1 MQFSIWRTNSERIK
15 PHELLFTGKTFFY
28 LLFAAKFDNFLNI
41 LHCRYV
47 ANPANFDR
55 MQRLP
60 VQLIQRGLYGYYLNL
75 WYDLFPK
82 ENILILSSSDMSQ
95 RPAQTMETVQE
106 FLGVPKAVDQRN
118 FYWNNGKH
126 RYYLTN
132 AHVNYRN
139 GPLLCYGTG
148 RRRTTLRKPSEQ
160 EQI

>member
-1 MQFSIWRTNSERIK
+1 MQFSIWKTNSELIK
-15 PHELLFTGKTFFY
+15 PHELLFTGKILFY
-28 LLFAAKFDNFLNI
+28 LLLAAKWDKFVNI
-41 LHCRYV
+41 LDFRYV
-47 ANPANFDR
+47 ANPANFDQ

-95 RPAQTMETVQE
+95 RPAQTMDTVQE
-106 FLGVPKAVDQRN
+106 FLGVPKAIDQRN

-126 RYYLTN
+126 RSYLLYV
-132 AHVNYRN
+132 HVTYRN
-139 GPLLCYGTG
+139 RSLLCDGTG
-148 RRRTTLRKPSEQ
+148 RRRATLREPSEQ

>member
-1 MQFSIWRTNSERIK
+1 
-15 PHELLFTGKTFFY
+15 
-28 LLFAAKFDNFLNI
+28 
-41 LHCRYV
+41 
-47 ANPANFDR
+47 

-95 RPAQTMETVQE
+95 RPAQTMDTVQE

-126 RYYLTN
+126 RSYSTN

-139 GPLLCYGTG
+139 GSLLRYGTG
-148 RRRTTLRKPSEQ
+148 RRRATLRKPSEQ
-160 EQI
+160 E